1 MDDGLDIPAFLR
13 VTAPRPWKEVTFTS
27 TNNTPAKRDWRR
39 PKSMTDEEWA
49 EWQEREERRAA
60 VQRALDE
67 PRFQAMR
74 EKAAAEKAEINAVK
88 AAAKQAHR
96 RARRGKK

>member
-1 MDDGLDIPAFLR
+1 VSDDLDIPAFLR
-13 VTAPRPWKEVTFTS
+13 VTQRRPWKEVVFAWDDRKQ
-27 TNNTPAKRDWRR
+27 PKRDWRR

-49 EWQEREERRAA
+49 EWQEIEERKAA

-74 EKAAAEKAEINAVK
+74 EKAAREREEINAVK
-88 AAAKQAHR
+88 AAAKKAHR
-96 RARRGKK
+96 RSRK

>member
-13 VTAPRPWKEVTFTS
+13 VTAKRPWKEVKPIAEAVGKS
-27 TNNTPAKRDWRR
+27 MKRDWRR

-49 EWQEREERRAA
+49 EWREIEERKAA

-74 EKAAAEKAEINAVK
+74 AKQAAEKAEINAVK
-88 AAAKQAHR
+88 AAAKKAHKR
-96 RARRGKK
+96 RA